1 MVQMIKKRFWL
12 LFFLA
17 MLAWAVWEVGYPGR
31 VIVHYDNPKQPI
43 ELRMMT
49 HGGRIFFQLME
60 RNHIQANTL
69 ESGTST
75 FYLPS
80 YYGVWIGTTY
90 FADLAWNPK
99 GANKLTDGLSFISVW
114 TKKEPGPDADG
125 FWDLNACRTDVYLD
139 DQAKVAKV
147 EVKYPK
153 FLFSCF

>member
-1 MVQMIKKRFWL
+1 MVQIIKKRFWL

-31 VIVHYDNPKQPI
+31 VIVHYDNPEKPI
-43 ELRMMT
+43 DIEMQT
-49 HGGRIFFQLME
+49 DGGRIFFQLME
-60 RNHIQANTL
+60 SDHIQADTL

-80 YYGVWIGTTY
+80 YYGLWIGTTY
-90 FADLAWNPK
+90 FASLDWKPK
-99 GANKLTDGLSFISVW
+99 DADMFTEGLGFVSVW
-114 TKKEPGPDADG
+114 VKQEPGPNSDD

>member
-17 MLAWAVWEVGYPGR
+17 MLAWVVWEVGYPGR
-31 VIVHYDNPKQPI
+31 VIVHYDNPEKPI
-43 ELRMMT
+43 DIEMQT
-49 HGGRIFFQLME
+49 DGGRIFFQLME
-60 RNHIQANTL
+60 SDHIQADTL

-80 YYGVWIGTTY
+80 YYGLWIGTTY
-90 FADLAWNPK
+90 FASLDWKPK
-99 GANKLTDGLSFISVW
+99 DADMFTEGLGFVSVW
-114 TKKEPGPDADG
+114 VKQEPGPNSDD

>member
-1 MVQMIKKRFWL
+1 MVQIIKKRFWL

-17 MLAWAVWEVGYPGR
+17 MIVWMVWEAGYPGR

-125 FWDLNACRTDVYLD
+125 FWGLNICRTDVYLD

>member
-17 MLAWAVWEVGYPGR
+17 TIAWVVWEVGYPGR
-31 VIVHYDNPKQPI
+31 VIVHYDNPEKPI
-43 ELRMMT
+43 DIEMQT
-49 HGGRIFFQLME
+49 DGGRIFFQLME
-60 RNHIQANTL
+60 SDHIQADTL

-80 YYGVWIGTTY
+80 YYGLWIGTTY
-90 FADLAWNPK
+90 FASLDWKPK
-99 GANKLTDGLSFISVW
+99 DADMFTEGLGFVSVW
-114 TKKEPGPDADG
+114 VKQEPGPNSDD

>member
-17 MLAWAVWEVGYPGR
+17 TIAWVVWEVGYPGR
-31 VIVHYDNPKQPI
+31 VIVHYDNPEKPI
-43 ELRMMT
+43 DIEMQT
-49 HGGRIFFQLME
+49 DGGRIFFQLME
-60 RNHIQANTL
+60 SDHIQADTL

-80 YYGVWIGTTY
+80 YYGMWISSTY
-90 FADLAWNPK
+90 TASLDWKPK
-99 GANKLTDGLSFISVW
+99 GADRFTENISFISVW
-114 TKKEPGPDADG
+114 TKKEPGPDSDG

-139 DQAKVAKV
+139 DQAKVVKV
-147 EVKYPK
+147 DVKYPK

>member
-17 MLAWAVWEVGYPGR
+17 MLAWVVWEVGYPGR
-31 VIVHYDNPKQPI
+31 VIVHYDNPDKPI
-43 ELRMMT
+43 ELRMIT
-49 HGGRIFFQLME
+49 DGGRIFFQLME
-60 RNHIQANTL
+60 RNHIQADTL

-80 YYGVWIGTTY
+80 YYGMWISSTY
-90 FADLAWNPK
+90 TASLDWKPK
-99 GANKLTDGLSFISVW
+99 GADRFTENISFISVW
-114 TKKEPGPDADG
+114 TKKEPGPDSDG

-139 DQAKVAKV
+139 DQAKVVKV
-147 EVKYPK
+147 DVKYPK

>member
-1 MVQMIKKRFWL
+1 MVQIIKKRFWL
-12 LFFLA
+12 LLFLA
-17 MLAWAVWEVGYPGR
+17 TIAWVVWEVGYPGR
-31 VIVHYDNPKQPI
+31 VIVHYDNPEKPI
-43 ELRMMT
+43 DIEMQT
-49 HGGRIFFQLME
+49 DGGRIFFQLME
-60 RNHIQANTL
+60 SDHIQADTL

-80 YYGVWIGTTY
+80 YYGLWIGTTY
-90 FADLAWNPK
+90 FASLDWKPK
-99 GANKLTDGLSFISVW
+99 DADMFTEGLGFISVW
-114 TKKEPGPDADG
+114 TKQEPGPDSDG

>member
-1 MVQMIKKRFWL
+1 MVQIIKKRFWL

>member
-1 MVQMIKKRFWL
+1 MVQIIKKRFWL

-99 GANKLTDGLSFISVW
+99 GANKLTVGLSFISVW

>member
-17 MLAWAVWEVGYPGR
+17 MLAWVVWEVGYPGR
-31 VIVHYDNPKQPI
+31 VIVHYDNPDKPI
-43 ELRMMT
+43 ELRMIT
-49 HGGRIFFQLME
+49 DGGRIFFQLME
-60 RNHIQANTL
+60 RNHIQADTL

-80 YYGVWIGTTY
+80 YYGMWIGTTY
-90 FADLAWNPK
+90 FASLDWKPK
-99 GANKLTDGLSFISVW
+99 DADMFTEGLGFVSVW
-114 TKKEPGPDADG
+114 VKQEPGPNSDD

>member
-80 YYGVWIGTTY
+80 YYGMWIGSTY
-90 FADLAWNPK
+90 TASVTWNPK
-99 GANKLTDGLSFISVW
+99 GAAKFTDGLSFISVW

>member
-17 MLAWAVWEVGYPGR
+17 MLAWVVWEVGYPGR
-31 VIVHYDNPKQPI
+31 VIVHYDNPDKPI
-43 ELRMMT
+43 ELRMIT
-49 HGGRIFFQLME
+49 DGGRIFFQLME
-60 RNHIQANTL
+60 RNHIQADTL